1 MTLREIMQLTMANL
15 GEDTDDYTLEE
26 YRQDYALVQRINE
39 GYVEACSQAF
49 LPKTIEA
56 VSLSEQSLVDL
67 EDLEYALLSLDGIY
81 ADEEG
86 GHVYSF
92 SAQGESAVRVDA
104 PAGSEVWMEYTYLP
118 QMLEKDTD
126 VPAFAVHYHPALA
139 DYAAYRI
146 LIASAGNAAKRQS
159 ALLLYD
165 RFQRSIAALKRERD
179 GLRGGGCLRFFNKY
193 RW

>member
-92 SAQGESAVRVDA
+92 SAQGES
-104 PAGSEVWMEYTYLP
+104 EYTYLP